1 MSDSVK
7 MLVADDAAAIHV
19 IFRQVVGRS
28 ALPLEL
34 IETDNG
40 RECMDL
46 LRRGDIGLA
55 FIDVYMPRMSGLEA
69 LTHAR
74 FVGSKTFVTLMSGS
88 PDERCIA
95 LARELNAYEFLTKP
109 FRLRE
114 VEAIIKTFERVH
126 RPMRVLIVNEQETVR
141 SLIRR
146 VLARSIFRLQI
157 EEATGR
163 EVGWALERS
172 DRFDVI
178 FVDFSLPG
186 RQALDLVRRLHE
198 RNRAAHI
205 VIVASHPNEHRERD
219 AIALGAT
226 AVLREPIYPI
236 AVDALIHRMF
246 GLRSPTL
253 AITKPGVLRDFDVTI
268 VGRTVAVAHRASGR
282 RFQYV
287 WFSDSPH
294 LRAAEVMVE
303 GAALPLAV
311 REQAEKAA
319 LLELKTAR
327 LVS

>member
-1 MSDSVK
+1 
-7 MLVADDAAAIHV
+7 MLVADDSAAIHM
-19 IFRQVVGRS
+19 IFRQAAGRS
-28 ALPLEL
+28 PLPLEL

-46 LRRGDIGLA
+46 LRRNDIGLA

-74 FVGSKTFVTLMSGS
+74 FVGIKTFVTLMSGF
-88 PDERCIA
+88 PDERCVA
-95 LARELNAYEFLTKP
+95 LARDLSAYEFLTKP

-114 VEAIIKTFERVH
+114 VEAIIKTFARIHE
-126 RPMRVLIVNEQETVR
+126 PMRVLIVNEQETVR

-146 VLARSIFRLQI
+146 VLARSIFRVQI
-157 EEATGR
+157 EEATGSQLAR
-163 EVGWALERS
+163 ALDGGEP
-172 DRFDVI
+172 FDVI
-178 FVDFSLPG
+178 FVDFNLPA
-186 RQALDLVRRLHE
+186 RHALDQVRRLRE
-198 RNRAAHI
+198 RSRETRI
-205 VIVASHPNEHRERD
+205 VIVASHHNEHRERE
-219 AIALGAT
+219 AMALGAT
-226 AVLREPIYPI
+226 AVLHEPIYPV

-268 VGRTVAVAHRASGR
+268 VGRTVAVAHRESGR

-287 WFSDSPH
+287 WFRDSPH
-294 LRAAEVMVE
+294 LRAADVTSEAAAPPAVM
-303 GAALPLAV
+303 

-319 LLELKTAR
+319 LLELKTAH

>member
-1 MSDSVK
+1 
-7 MLVADDAAAIHV
+7 MLVADDSAAIHV

-46 LRRGDIGLA
+46 LRAGNIGLA

-74 FVGSKTFVTLMSGS
+74 FVDSKTFVTLMSGF
-88 PDERCIA
+88 PDDRCIA

-109 FRLRE
+109 FRFRD

-157 EEATGR
+157 EEASGS
-163 EVGWALERS
+163 EVARAL
-172 DRFDVI
+172 DGGPQFDVI
-178 FVDFSLPG
+178 FVDFNLAS
-186 RQALDLVRRLHE
+186 RQPLDQVRRLRE
-198 RNRAAHI
+198 RSRETRI
-205 VIVASHPNEHRERD
+205 VIVASHHNEHRERE
-219 AIALGAT
+219 AMALGAT
-226 AVLREPIYPI
+226 AVLHEPIYPM

-268 VGRTVAVAHRASGR
+268 VGRTIAVAHRESGQ

-287 WFSDSPH
+287 WFRDSPH
-294 LRAAEVMVE
+294 LRAAEATSDPS
-303 GAALPLAV
+303 GLPPAI
-311 REQAEKAA
+311 RAQAEKAA